1 MIEMRWLTWE
11 EEKVIM
17 PDPMLIQYGKKYEP
31 TRVTMRKLQYRQMID
46 TTIRAGMW
54 DNTSIAQTAKMAWS
68 EWRDVPEVPDRD
80 MSCP

>member
-11 EEKVIM
+11 EEKVIH
-17 PDPMLIQYGKKYEP
+17 PDPMLIQYGRKYEP
-31 TRVTMRKLQYRQMID
+31 TRITMRKLQYRQMID
-46 TTIRAGMW
+46 TAVYAGLGPFP
-54 DNTSIAQTAKMAWS
+54 DGAKKMAWS